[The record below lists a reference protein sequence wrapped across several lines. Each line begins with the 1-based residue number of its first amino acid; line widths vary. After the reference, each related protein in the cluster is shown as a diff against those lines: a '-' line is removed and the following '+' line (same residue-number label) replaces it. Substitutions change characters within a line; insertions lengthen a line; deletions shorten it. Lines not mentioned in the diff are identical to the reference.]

1 MTKNLL
7 TISVDELLKKFGKGS
22 HVPGSGSAAAFQG
35 MVSAKL
41 LVTVISLTCDDKRK
55 RLYGKVF
62 PELLSMQSKIE
73 QRIFPRLTDLF
84 YQDSLH
90 FDQAIKL
97 REARDNEPDP
107 AIKTNLER
115 QSLEQLKIG
124 ISIPLE
130 IASLNNELAEMGNYV
145 FDNGWK
151 AVRGDSQV
159 ALSGAVAAIAGCI
172 SIINLNMLSFGGD
185 EYEFLEDITKKNNIL
200 KSIYD
205 ELTIIANSKIE
216 QLEGERTEKMPLY
229 KKATDL
235 LSKVKSKTN
244 LDDIEIE
251 NTAIELQQLL
261 WKHRKQI
268 WKEDYSETPLKI
280 LNPSHAL
287 QKVLGYKYFS
297 MEDIILAGST
307 YDVNTAGIIDQRDKL
322 VLISKQYH
330 GAIQNF
336 TTAHELGHAVLH
348 SELVMH
354 RDKPLD
360 GSKQVGRRDEKEIQA
375 DKFASYFLI
384 PKKQLVE
391 EFKVRFLTEKFIIDD
406 QSAFNLIKEGVSKLR
421 TDSKNLRGLASKLAN
436 ATRYD
441 STSFKSLSEL
451 FNVSTVAMAIRLEE
465 LNLLE
470 Y

>member
-1 MTKNLL
+1 MINNLL

-22 HVPGSGSAAAFQG
+22 HIPGSGSAAAFQG
-35 MVSAKL
+35 MISAKL
-41 LVTVISLTCDDKRK
+41 LVTVISLTCDEKRK
-55 RLYGKVF
+55 KLYGKVF
-62 PELLSMQSKIE
+62 PDLLAMQSKIE
-73 QRIFPRLTDLF
+73 ERIFPRLTDLF
-84 YQDSLH
+84 FQDSHH

-97 REARDNEPDP
+97 REARDNETNP

-115 QSLEQLKIG
+115 QSQEQLKIG

-130 IASLNNELAEMGNYV
+130 IAALNNELAEIGDYV
-145 FDNGWK
+145 FENGWK

-159 ALSGAVAAIAGCI
+159 ALSGAVAAIAGCL

-185 EYEFLEDITKKNNIL
+185 EYEFLEDISKKNNIL
-200 KSIYD
+200 KSIYN
-205 ELTIIANSKIE
+205 ELTIIANSKIA
-216 QLEGERTEKMPLY
+216 QLETERSEKMPLY

-235 LSKVKSKTN
+235 LSKVKLKTN
-244 LDDIEIE
+244 LTDNEIE
-251 NTAIELQQLL
+251 NIAVELQQLL
-261 WKHRKQI
+261 WNHRMQI

-297 MEDIILAGST
+297 MDDIILENSET
-307 YDVNTAGIIDQRDKL
+307 YGNIAGIIDQRDKL
-322 VLISKQYH
+322 VLISKQYNSS
-330 GAIQNF
+330 IQNF
-336 TTAHELGHAVLH
+336 TTAHELGHAILH
-348 SELVMH
+348 TELVMH

-360 GSKQVGRRDEKEIQA
+360 GSKQLGRRNKKEIQA
-375 DKFASYFLI
+375 DKFASYFLM
-384 PKKQLVE
+384 PKKQLLN
-391 EFKVRFLTEKFIIDD
+391 EFKARFLTEKFIIDD
-406 QSAFNLIKEGVSKLR
+406 ISAFNLIKAGVGKLR
-421 TDSKNLRGLASKLAN
+421 ADCNDVRGLAIKLAN
-436 ATRYD
+436 AKRYD